1 MKSKII
7 VALLIMNM
15 VISASAQNQNQ
26 YGLVYR
32 DAVSENVVGKVNI
45 HPVSYEV
52 GGIGVVA
59 NIYTPANYD
68 SSKEYV
74 AIVVAHPN
82 GGVKEQVAGLY
93 AQRLAE
99 LGYITIAADARYQGA
114 SGGEPRN
121 TDRPANRIEDIH
133 GMVDFI
139 SQYPGVDASRIG
151 ALGICGGGGYT
162 PGGAHGGK
170 RIKGGAPPS
179 QFYSGGGRSE
189 GFLEFP
195 RKNITKRFNHT
206 AGG

>member
-82 GGVKEQVAGLY
+82 GGRE
-93 AQRLAE
+93 R
-99 LGYITIAADARYQGA
+99 T
-114 SGGEPRN
+114 S
-121 TDRPANRIEDIH
+121 
-133 GMVDFI
+133 
-139 SQYPGVDASRIG
+139 
-151 ALGICGGGGYT
+151 CGSLC
-162 PGGAHGGK
+162 A
-170 RIKGGAPPS
+170 
-179 QFYSGGGRSE
+179 
-189 GFLEFP
+189 
-195 RKNITKRFNHT
+195 T
-206 AGG
+206 AGRAWIYNYRCRCALSRSKWW

>member
-32 DAVSENVVGKVNI
+32 DAISENVVGKVTI

-74 AIVVAHPN
+74 AIVIAHPN

-99 LGYITIAADARYQGA
+99 LPEHHQLWLVL
-114 SGGEPRN
+114 PRS
-121 TDRPANRIEDIH
+121 ANGDHHR
-133 GMVDFI
+133 
-139 SQYPGVDASRIG
+139 SRQQ
-151 ALGICGGGGYT
+151 
-162 PGGAHGGK
+162 
-170 RIKGGAPPS
+170 R
-179 QFYSGGGRSE
+179 
-189 GFLEFP
+189 
-195 RKNITKRFNHT
+195 
-206 AGG
+206 